1 MPLAVPPAP
10 PAGIQACISR
20 AHARYDTP
28 EFLLR
33 AILAVEGG
41 GAGIVSPNANGTADL
56 GWAQIN
62 STWLP
67 TLKRVGITR
76 ASLLYDPCVNVGV
89 SAWILRNN
97 YMQYGNWFQAIE
109 AYNAG
114 NRLELGSGYATRV
127 VAIWT
132 QLWRTRPVAASG
144 PSDRAGRATSAGRT
158 RMDPGLLADSSGYD
172 FRP

>member
-1 MPLAVPPAP
+1 MSLAVLPAP

-20 AHARYDTP
+20 AHTRYDTP

-41 GAGIVSPNANGTADL
+41 AAGVASPNANGTVDL

-67 TLKRVGITR
+67 ALRRVGITR
-76 ASLLYDPCVNVGV
+76 GALLYNPCVNIGV

-97 YMQYGNWFQAIE
+97 YARYGNWFQAIE

-114 NRLELGSGYATRV
+114 NRLSLGSGYATRV

-132 QLWRTRPVAASG
+132 QLWRTWQ
-144 PSDRAGRATSAGRT
+144 ATAVGHA
-158 RMDPGLLADSSGYD
+158 RMGPGLIADTGGYD